1 MAVRGSGCK
10 KVCSRRK
17 YCMGVFVVSFL
28 RLAKISMTPF
38 NWQASKT
45 PSLVQNS
52 GTYLKCELSY
62 GIFCVEISTFS
73 SPWQQGLSDTNFN
86 YTVKSADPE
95 NPLFG
100 ARILLISHTS

>member
-1 MAVRGSGCK
+1 
-10 KVCSRRK
+10 
-17 YCMGVFVVSFL
+17 
-28 RLAKISMTPF
+28 MTPVDRPTP
-38 NWQASKT
+38 KT

-62 GIFCVEISTFS
+62 CDLCVEISKFS
-73 SPWQQGLSDTNFN
+73 LSWQQGWSDTNYT

-100 ARILLISHTS
+100 ARISMTSHTQAEL